1 MTMNQNGT
9 VLPTVATTKVIKRYA
24 NRKLYDTEESKYIT
38 LGEIATFIKAGR
50 EVQVVDNVSKTDI
63 TGQTLLT
70 ALVETDAD
78 IGGQTET
85 LRAMLMAG
93 GLGKYVSALK
103 ATKPST
109 P

>member
-1 MTMNQNGT
+1 MTMNQNGA
-9 VLPTVATTKVIKRYA
+9 VVPTVSTTKVIKRYA

-38 LGEIATFIKAGR
+38 LGEIAAFIKAGR
-50 EVQVVDNVSKTDI
+50 EVQVVDNVSKVDI

-78 IGGQTET
+78 IAGQTET

-93 GLGKYVSALK
+93 GLGKYVSTLK